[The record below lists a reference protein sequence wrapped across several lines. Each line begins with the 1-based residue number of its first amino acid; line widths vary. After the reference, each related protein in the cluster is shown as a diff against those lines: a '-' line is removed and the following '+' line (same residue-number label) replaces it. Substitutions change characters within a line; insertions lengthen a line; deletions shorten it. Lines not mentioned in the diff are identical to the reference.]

1 MNDLNLPHHPSVDAI
16 AQQAF
21 GAALA
26 RIEAKLDA
34 LLKALADEEED
45 TEQRLDL
52 EGNVVGAPRD
62 GSKSL

>member
-1 MNDLNLPHHPSVDAI
+1 MPDLNLPHHPSVDAI

-34 LLKALADEEED
+34 LLKALADEEDD
-45 TEQRLDL
+45 TEQRMDLD
-52 EGNVVGAPRD
+52 GKMVGGPRD